1 MAKSARKWNKG
12 RWRTEF
18 CWVMRVKLQRGC
30 CKELLESQGASN
42 PKCESVIAAAL
53 RCWSWWPWGFG
64 VSVGWGPRCWWHW
77 HLLLSRE
84 WDNMGMLSNRAG
96 RDLNKIYIIHFY
108 IWFLLH
114 VSNNMALR
122 KQFGLIRMSGHF
134 CDKDMP
140 SNYPVSG
147 IIYRACEV

>member
-1 MAKSARKWNKG
+1 MSP
-12 RWRTEF
+12 
-18 CWVMRVKLQRGC
+18 WVGDRG
-30 CKELLESQGASN
+30 
-42 PKCESVIAAAL
+42 
-53 RCWSWWPWGFG
+53 
-64 VSVGWGPRCWWHW
+64 VGDIGTSYPAG
-77 HLLLSRE
+77 SG